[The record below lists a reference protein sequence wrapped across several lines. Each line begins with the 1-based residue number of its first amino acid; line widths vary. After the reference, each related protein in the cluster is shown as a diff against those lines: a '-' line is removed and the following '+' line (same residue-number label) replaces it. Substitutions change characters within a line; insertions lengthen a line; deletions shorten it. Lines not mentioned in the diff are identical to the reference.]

1 MFEGFEVL
9 QMLLLP
15 RCGAL
20 LCTSKRGGLP
30 WVWFSAVAPPEVWLA
45 GDGVECARLIASM
58 LEDRTGVQNNGKLKK
73 SANLCY
79 VAATDL

>member
-30 WVWFSAVAPPEVWLA
+30 RVWFSAVAPPEVWLA

-58 LEDRTGVQNNGKLKK
+58 LEDRTGVQTNGKLKK